1 MTAPL
6 NSFPMRID
14 WEATQ
19 PVAELVSY
27 PDPIV
32 SSRDAIVPY
41 VIAPVASLRKY
52 AEDRGWTV
60 LLQYAHGY
68 VPLGVQAKPS
78 PQSRESFALRMRHGR
93 QYAVALYMAGA
104 SRTSPWSWDML
115 YVWQAGQ
122 FPAQAESLDAFKA
135 VL

>member
-1 MTAPL
+1 VTGSL

-14 WEATQ
+14 WENTLPA
-19 PVAELVSY
+19 AEQISY

-32 SSRDAIVPY
+32 SSRDAVVPY
-41 VIAPVASLRKY
+41 VIAPVASLRRY
-52 AEDRGWTV
+52 AEDRGWLV

-68 VPLGVQAKPS
+68 VPLGREAKPS
-78 PQSRESFALRMRHGR
+78 PQSRESFALRMRRGR

-122 FPAQAESLDAFKA
+122 FPTQAESLAAFKA